1 MHSCVWRGG
10 QAGPLHGVY
19 RMRRLGPHTSWLL
32 CVAVLLASSGA
43 AHAADGVSIRRR
55 IRGRAFPSVFQAWSG
70 ADHPG
75 AEPALKTMA
84 RHDLVF
90 RGPGAFGLR
99 WDRPPAGL
107 ATGITP
113 DSVPRGLA
121 VRRQLLELNP
131 NIVLIAEIRYRD
143 APRGFL
149 PADHPWW
156 RRKDGKPVPGWG
168 EGGFL
173 QLDFS
178 NPDYRRH
185 VARRAGAVVGTGVV
199 DGVMLDWW
207 SDDDERLALVREV
220 RRAVG
225 DDALILANANDRETP
240 RTAPYLNGYFMEC
253 YRSKTAADWHRI
265 AETLSWAEAHLREP
279 RVNCVE
285 TWYHAS
291 RKDLHLMRATT
302 TLVLTRSDGYCLF
315 SDPNQLPTADHRHNW
330 YAFWEKGLG
339 RPVGP
344 GRKRDDGAFMREFD
358 NGFAVYNPMGNREIT
373 LRFPEDLTSR
383 ATGQTG
389 RTHRLAAP
397 DGDIYLRG
405 PREAREKPV

>member
-1 MHSCVWRGG
+1 
-10 QAGPLHGVY
+10 
-19 RMRRLGPHTSWLL
+19 MRRLGPHTSLLL
-32 CVAVLLASSGA
+32 CVAVLLASSGVA
-43 AHAADGVSIRRR
+43 RAADGVSIRRR
-55 IRGRAFPSVFQAWSG
+55 IQGRAFPSVFQAWSG
-70 ADHPG
+70 ADNLK

-90 RGPGAFGLR
+90 HGPGAFGLR
-99 WDRPPAGL
+99 WDRSLAGL
-107 ATGITP
+107 ATGIRP

-131 NIVLIAEIRYRD
+131 NIVLLAEIRYRD

-156 RRKDGKPVPGWG
+156 RREDGNPVPGWA
-168 EGGFL
+168 EGRFI
-173 QLDFS
+173 QLDFG

-207 SDDDERLALVREV
+207 RDDADRLALVQEV

-225 DDALILANANDRETP
+225 ADALILANANDRKTP

-265 AETLSWAEAHLREP
+265 AETLSWAEEHLREP

-302 TLVLTRSDGYCLF
+302 TLVLTRSNGYCLF
-315 SDPNQLPTADHRHNW
+315 SDPNRLPAADHRHDW

-339 RPVGP
+339 QPVGP
-344 GRKRDDGAFMREFD
+344 GRKRNDGAFTREFD
-358 NGFAVYNPMGNREIT
+358 NGFAVYNPMGNPEIT

-383 ATGQTG
+383 ATGKRG

-397 DGDIYLRG
+397 DGDIYLRE
-405 PREAREKPV
+405 PRAARERPLGVTMRETER